1 MFFLQLINTFIDEL
15 RWDETGTVKRDQV
28 LALKLDNDEW
38 GRVNT
43 FLSCLTVRLSTVGKK
58 TVPMF

>member
-1 MFFLQLINTFIDEL
+1 MFFLQLINTFIDKL

-43 FLSCLTVRLSTVGKK
+43 FLSCLTVRLSIVYLCGSNK
-58 TVPMF
+58 